1 MKYELIIAPLLA
13 SLLTQLVI
21 KQLIEAIRGKF
32 SWKNLISYGGMP
44 SAHSALVSSLATIIG
59 LTERIN
65 SSAFALSLFFAIIVI
80 TDAIGFRGYLTEHS
94 KAINKLI
101 IDLPDEL
108 EYKYKTLNERISHT
122 ISQVIVG
129 ALTGIILTYLIF
141 KILI

>member
-1 MKYELIIAPLLA
+1 MEYQFILIPLGI
-13 SLLTQLVI
+13 SLLTQLVV

-44 SAHSALVSSLATIIG
+44 SAHSALVVSLATIIG
-59 LTERIN
+59 LQEGL
-65 SSAFALSLFFAIIVI
+65 SSSSFAVSFFFAVIVI

-94 KAINKLI
+94 KAINRLI

-129 ALTGIILTYLIF
+129 AITGFILTYLTFI
-141 KILI
+141 IL